1 MLIKVDLMMMSS
13 ICVRDVA
20 ANNLLRSTSQTLLEL
35 TRKLFLAK
43 NPKTN
48 SLEKSKT
55 ANLSGLQ
62 QLATVSVC
70 VCVCVYLCD
79 RMSFFM
85 LSAKTKL

>member
-43 NPKTN
+43 KKNC
-48 SLEKSKT
+48 LEKIKT
-55 ANLSGLQ
+55 ANLIDLQ
-62 QLATVSVC
+62 QLTTVC
-70 VCVCVYLCD
+70 VCLPV
-79 RMSFFM
+79 
-85 LSAKTKL
+85 